1 MAKFSISFL
10 EKQSF
15 MVAQSLAMDIF
26 HGVIQKGKCFRG
38 QSPGETLSWGAIFL
52 RSNFLEGGQFSSG
65 QLSWENFSGF
75 FTCFN

>member
-1 MAKFSISFL
+1 MAKFSISFF

-15 MVAQSLAMDIF
+15 MVEQSLAMDIF

-52 RSNFLEGGQFSSG
+52 RSNFLEGGQF
-65 QLSWENFSGF
+65 F
-75 FTCFN
+75 